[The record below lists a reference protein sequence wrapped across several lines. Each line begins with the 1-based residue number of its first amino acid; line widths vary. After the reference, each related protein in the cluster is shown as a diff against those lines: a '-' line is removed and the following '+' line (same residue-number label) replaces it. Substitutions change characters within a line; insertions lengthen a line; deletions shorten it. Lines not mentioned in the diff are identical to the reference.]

1 MEKEEVLSNLYGLRA
16 GLSMISEQKDE
27 ICKNKD
33 IYANDLSDCEDKMI
47 DAFCDIYQARWGTIP
62 VGSLE
67 KGDDG
72 NDFIAQM
79 HSESKTPHFI
89 QELSYN
95 STLVKDYDAE
105 TADIIKK
112 SLENINN
119 IDQTFKYSNNAAA
132 KYVTKNDF
140 NDLEYHG
147 IYDNLRDSLFF
158 YMRIY
163 LEIINKGKIDPN
175 HCEFYSQGYYSL
187 YGNPWESADAH
198 SCFGNE
204 FAYFE
209 IYNQSKFNNV
219 ADAKAAS
226 EKLESDSLNTASPY
240 PEKLIDYTPY
250 HKRRAKTIYRD
261 QYMHYIESS
270 DTQEQIDQYLAAQ
283 PQAPEKV
290 KKTTSALK
298 AGIPVAILIAAVL
311 AVIAFFVTKSIFDGN
326 ILGYI
331 AGIGGSIIIGAII
344 LCIAM
349 IKNKSNYKRK
359 SKESAQA
366 TEKANAN
373 LESGKASIA
382 KYLAARKKYIEV
394 KNNRSEYYS
403 QNIVPYKTVGDAVYS
418 ALVTEYSSMLDPRDW
433 KWIDLIIYYFET
445 GRADNIRD
453 ALLLVDKERQTQQI
467 IASIKEASQNIC
479 TTLQDGFMMMQKTMV
494 KCFNSLIHAIESGF
508 SSLNSTM
515 QKGFAMNNSLL
526 AANLNATRLQNSLLA
541 KSNETSQQLMED
553 VHYIRMNAM

>member
-16 GLSMISEQKDE
+16 GLSVISEQKDE

-33 IYANDLSDCEDKMI
+33 IYANEFTDCEDKMI
-47 DAFCDIYQARWGTIP
+47 DSFCDIYQARWGTIP
-62 VGSLE
+62 VESLE
-67 KGDDG
+67 QGDDG
-72 NDFIAQM
+72 NDFITKM
-79 HSESKTPHFI
+79 HSESMTPHFI
-89 QELSYN
+89 QELMCNTAY
-95 STLVKDYDAE
+95 VKDCDAE

-119 IDQTFKYSNNAAA
+119 IDQTFKYSSTAAA
-132 KYVTKNDF
+132 KYVTKKDF
-140 NDLEYHG
+140 KDLEYHG
-147 IYDNLRDSLFF
+147 IYDNLRDGPTFLQ
-158 YMRIY
+158 IY
-163 LEIINKGKIDPN
+163 LEIINKGRVNPN
-175 HCEFYSQGYYSL
+175 HCEFYYIQRSWYSPWKFTCSCGYYK
-187 YGNPWESADAH
+187 
-198 SCFGNE
+198 NE
-204 FAYFE
+204 FEDFE
-209 IYNQSKFNNV
+209 IYNQSKFDNV
-219 ADAKAAS
+219 EDAKAAS
-226 EKLESDSLNTASPY
+226 EKLASDSLNAECPH
-240 PEKLIDYTPY
+240 PNELLDYTPY

-261 QYMHYIESS
+261 QYMHYIEST
-270 DTQEQIDQYLAAQ
+270 DTQQQIDQYLAAQ
-283 PQAPEKV
+283 PQAPAKV
-290 KKTTSALK
+290 KKTTSALAK
-298 AGIPVAILIAAVL
+298 GIPVAILIAAVL

-344 LCIAM
+344 LSIAM

-403 QNIVPYKTVGDAVYS
+403 KNIVPYKTVGDAVYS

-508 SSLNSTM
+508 SS
-515 QKGFAMNNSLL
+515 
-526 AANLNATRLQNSLLA
+526 
-541 KSNETSQQLMED
+541 
-553 VHYIRMNAM
+553 

>member
-16 GLSMISEQKDE
+16 GLSVISEQKDE
-27 ICKNKD
+27 ICKNKEN
-33 IYANDLSDCEDKMI
+33 YANEFSDCEDKMI
-47 DAFCDIYQARWGTIP
+47 DSFCDIYQARWGTIQ
-62 VGSLE
+62 VESLD

-89 QELSYN
+89 QELFYN

-112 SLENINN
+112 SLANINN
-119 IDQTFKYSNNAAA
+119 IDQTFKYSNTAAA
-132 KYVTKNDF
+132 KYVTKKDLNDP
-140 NDLEYHG
+140 EYHG
-147 IYDNLRDSLFF
+147 AYDDLRDSFDF
-158 YMRIY
+158 MFSIS

-175 HCEFYSQGYYSL
+175 HCEFYSSGVLRKYA
-187 YGNPWESADAH
+187 NAH

-204 FAYFE
+204 FANLE
-209 IYNQSKFNNV
+209 IYNQSKFDNV
-219 ADAKAAS
+219 ADAKAAY
-226 EKLESDSLNTASPY
+226 EKLKASPY
-240 PEKLIDYTPY
+240 SERLIDYSPY

-261 QYMHYIESS
+261 QYLHYIESP

-283 PQAPEKV
+283 PQTPPQT

-298 AGIPVAILIAAVL
+298 VGIPVAILIAAVL
-311 AVIAFFVTKSIFDGN
+311 SVIAFFVTRSIFDGN

-331 AGIGGSIIIGAII
+331 AGIGGSIVIGVII
-344 LCIAM
+344 LCIAI
-349 IKNKSNYKRK
+349 IKYKWNKKR
-359 SKESAQA
+359 EFLTGSAQT

-373 LESGKASIA
+373 LESGKASIG
-382 KYLAARKKYIEV
+382 KYLAARQKYIEV
-394 KNNRSEYYS
+394 KNNRAAYYS
-403 QNIVPYKTVGDAVYS
+403 KNIVPYKTVGDAVYS

-433 KWIDLIIYYFET
+433 KWLDLIIYYFET
-445 GRADNIRD
+445 RRADNIRD

-494 KCFNSLIHAIESGF
+494 KCFNSLVHTIESGF
-508 SSLNSTM
+508 SNLNNTM
-515 QKGFAMNNSLL
+515 QKGFATSNSLL

-541 KSNETSQQLMED
+541 KSNETSEQLMED
-553 VHYIRMNAM
+553 VHYIRMNVLN